1 MKTLVTD
8 ADMNKTVPTLT
19 YITPDMAV
27 EWLQTANT
35 ENRRIRSAW
44 VDTLAREITEG
55 RWMMTGDPIRF
66 DERGILIDGQHR
78 LSAIARTQIAVPL
91 YVIRGLPT
99 GIRDVIDT
107 GTPRHAG
114 DTLVFAGHGKN
125 AKLIAA
131 VSKVAVGRERGYL
144 RTARDSRSFKV
155 TNSAVLEFVESH
167 PTLPPI
173 VHETRNNARLAG
185 ARSETA
191 WVYSMWV
198 LDQIDHNKRVQYE
211 TSLIEAHTDGAGDP
225 RLALL
230 RFFSNSDANVK
241 AQAIPLTIYGLFRV
255 WNAWRNGEKLSKLQ
269 PTSRGAGAAGNE
281 IPEPVI

>member
-1 MKTLVTD
+1 MKTLTSD
-8 ADMNKTVPTLT
+8 IDMTKVAPVLT

-27 EWLQTANT
+27 EWLQTVNS

-66 DERGILIDGQHR
+66 DDRGILIDGQHR

-107 GTPRHAG
+107 GAPRHAG
-114 DTLVFAGHGKN
+114 DTLMFAGYGKN
-125 AKLIAA
+125 AKTIAA
-131 VSKVAVGRERGYL
+131 VAKVGIGRERGYM
-144 RTARDSRSFKV
+144 RTARDSRSFKA
-155 TNSAVLEFVESH
+155 TNSAVLEFVETNQSLI
-167 PTLPPI
+167 PV
-173 VHETRNNARLAG
+173 VHETRNNHRLAG

-191 WVYSMWV
+191 WIYSMWV
-198 LDQIDHNKRVQYE
+198 LDQIDHNKRVEYE
-211 TSLIEAHTDGAGDP
+211 TSLIEAHTNGSGDP

-230 RFFSNSDANVK
+230 RFFANSDANVK

-255 WNAWRNGEKLSKLQ
+255 WNAWRNGETLSKLQ
-269 PTSRGAGAAGNE
+269 PSSRGTGAAGNE
-281 IPEPVI
+281 IPDPVI